1 MFVPV
6 RPESVAME
14 PDATVAVITPEV
26 LPSMMFASATETVP
40 DREIAS
46 SPRPEK
52 LEEA

>member
-1 MFVPV
+1 MPV

-26 LPSMMFASATETVP
+26 LPSMVFASVTETVP
-40 DREIAS
+40 DRETDS

-52 LEEA
+52 PEEA